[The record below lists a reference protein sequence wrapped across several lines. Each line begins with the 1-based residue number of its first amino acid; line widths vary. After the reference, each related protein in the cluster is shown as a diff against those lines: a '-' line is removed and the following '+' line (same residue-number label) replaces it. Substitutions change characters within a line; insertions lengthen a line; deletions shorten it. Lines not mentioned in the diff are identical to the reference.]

1 MILIIA
7 EKDDIPSLR
16 LIHLLT
22 KNNIKYYFLCI
33 DEEDPLIH
41 INIETNDIF
50 INDVDYREYKAQF
63 SKPMQKISSIGIIP
77 EDDILQLPIDKDN
90 IHWAT
95 PYTYVMPLREPLKS
109 DSKYGYRVKTW
120 FSDATYHFKMQNYYD
135 LIFETK

>member
-63 SKPMQKISSIGIIP
+63 SKPMQKTCFLQKVRTNGKSS
-77 EDDILQLPIDKDN
+77 KNNATKN
-90 IHWAT
+90 IRETPRETRWA
-95 PYTYVMPLREPLKS
+95 K
-109 DSKYGYRVKTW
+109 
-120 FSDATYHFKMQNYYD
+120 F
-135 LIFETK
+135 

>member
-63 SKPMQKISSIGIIP
+63 SKPMQKICFLQKVRTNGKSSKITLLNFLC
-77 EDDILQLPIDKDN
+77 E
-90 IHWAT
+90 T
-95 PYTYVMPLREPLKS
+95 PRETRWE
-109 DSKYGYRVKTW
+109 KY
-120 FSDATYHFKMQNYYD
+120 
-135 LIFETK
+135 